1 MCKADLNTHYFC
13 NKKFCDGCKFE
24 GERKRENN
32 SNKNGKQKKKRTIL
46 TYILR
51 QPLIFR
57 AMQVVLYLLWVNWRY
72 L

>member
-32 SNKNGKQKKKRTIL
+32 SNKNGKQKREETIK
-46 TYILR
+46 
-51 QPLIFR
+51 
-57 AMQVVLYLLWVNWRY
+57 
-72 L
+72 